1 MDAPETP
8 VVPGVAPTPP
18 VSIVVEPPTVLK
30 HLYRQ
35 FMFRTPEW
43 TLTSDIFC
51 YDEAVKRSTV
61 EQGVKQGRLLVKH
74 LLPAIWKPIHSLW
87 HEVIAFV
94 FLSLAIWGGFWAV
107 RHLRAFGDTTTDQG
121 KVYLVFAGTAV
132 LLWYGVDGF
141 RRARKISRS

>member
-1 MDAPETP
+1 M
-8 VVPGVAPTPP
+8 V
-18 VSIVVEPPTVLK
+18 
-30 HLYRQ
+30 
-35 FMFRTPEW
+35 RTPELA
-43 TLTSDIFC
+43 LTSDIFC
-51 YDEAVKRSTV
+51 YDEAVRRSTV
-61 EQGVKQGRLLVKH
+61 EQGVKQGRLLMKH

-107 RHLRAFGDTTTDQG
+107 RHLRYFGDTRTDQG

>member
-1 MDAPETP
+1 MRRKHRSFQGWPNSTRSDCSGA
-8 VVPGVAPTPP
+8 
-18 VSIVVEPPTVLK
+18 IVCSQA
-30 HLYRQ
+30 LYWQ
-35 FMFRTPEW
+35 FMVRTPELA
-43 TLTSDIFC
+43 LTSDIFC
-51 YDEAVKRSTV
+51 YDEAVRRSTV
-61 EQGVKQGRLLVKH
+61 EQGVKQGRLLMKH

-94 FLSLAIWGGFWAV
+94 FLSLAIWGGFWAI
-107 RHLRAFGDTTTDQG
+107 RHLRYFGDTTTDQG